1 MRRKTGARG
10 LRTIMEDILLDTMYE
25 IPSYNKTKKIVVNKA
40 FVEKQS
46 KPFLVFSSSD
56 QKDTQAD
63 LDAEDDS
70 LLVNAD

>member
-1 MRRKTGARG
+1 
-10 LRTIMEDILLDTMYE
+10 
-25 IPSYNKTKKIVVNKA
+25 VNKA

-46 KPFLVFSSSD
+46 KPFLVFSSDD